1 MQDPTEVLDEY
12 GADALRLYLI
22 NSPVVR
28 GETLR
33 FKKDGVF
40 AVVKDVFLPWYNAYR
55 FLVQNVLRLQQQTG
69 ITFEPTKVL
78 IPVYIVLQLSCYS
91 AVTACDGQA
100 YVCHAHSHL
109 SSFHVIN
116 YRSLAAVCSICSV
129 LLNWTLS
136 HSSTSH
142 VQSSQKAVAWSCICQ
157 AQPWCSSQSA
167 HAVLW

>member
-33 FKKDGVF
+33 FKKEGVF

-69 ITFEPTKVL
+69 ITFEPTKVW
-78 IPVYIVLQLSCYS
+78 LQVMTAEHLNMY
-91 AVTACDGQA
+91 AVTQNACK
-100 YVCHAHSHL
+100 
-109 SSFHVIN
+109 N
-116 YRSLAAVCSICSV
+116 RLAS
-129 LLNWTLS
+129 LLNQPRYCCRSCPLS
-136 HSSTSH
+136 M
-142 VQSSQKAVAWSCICQ
+142 QICIQMCMLEP
-157 AQPWCSSQSA
+157 ACKC
-167 HAVLW
+167 V

>member
-33 FKKDGVF
+33 FKKEGVF

-69 ITFEPTKVL
+69 IAFEPTKVW
-78 IPVYIVLQLSCYS
+78 LQVMPSEDADMHPHVRVGAS
-91 AVTACDGQA
+91 MQVFVVKCDA
-100 YVCHAHSHL
+100 AHEKAHSLGVLLFDAVQNIKSSCLCCQL
-109 SSFHVIN
+109 SSFVFT
-116 YRSLAAVCSICSV
+116 VCILSFVGILLRLFVHPVCFSPTSFLGCS
-129 LLNWTLS
+129 
-136 HSSTSH
+136 
-142 VQSSQKAVAWSCICQ
+142 
-157 AQPWCSSQSA
+157 
-167 HAVLW
+167 